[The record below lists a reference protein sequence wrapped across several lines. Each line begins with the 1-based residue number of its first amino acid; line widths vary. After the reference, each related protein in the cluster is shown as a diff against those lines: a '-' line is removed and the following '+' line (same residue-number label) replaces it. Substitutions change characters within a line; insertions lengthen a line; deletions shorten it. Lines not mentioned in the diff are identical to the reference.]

1 MRAEARGRDFFARVV
16 AGILVLA
23 AAAAAIAA
31 VAIALGL
38 GKTESLSVRVARI
51 ATDATIAARPR
62 SDPFAFKA
70 SSKSV
75 FEARAALGESHVIYA
90 LSPGG
95 VVASAKRTAR
105 FRPAIEAAARAHGV
119 APETLEAIIFLESA
133 GRPDAIAGPTPESAS
148 GLAQILPSTATDL
161 LGMNVDLPRSIALTK
176 QISNSKSPG
185 ATRELED
192 RRAAVDARFDPQAAI
207 DGAAR
212 YLEIARDRFGTTD
225 LAIASYHMG
234 IGNLETVI
242 RAYTRADQATPIG
255 DVVAARKLSYAQL
268 YFDSGLAE
276 HSRSWDLLA
285 GFGDES
291 SAYEWKVLASER
303 IMSRYRNDPEALAAT
318 ADLADNKATMEEVY
332 HPESETQVF
341 DHPDD
346 IEAALRDGDLVPL
359 PDDPALGWRPDR
371 DVGELAAQLD
381 QQPELYHALRPEALA
396 TLTYMARLVKHLSH
410 SDVPLRVTS
419 AVRDRE
425 YQDALVESNQQATE
439 EYSLHTTGWAFDVR
453 REYASDRQAQAF
465 QFVLDRLKALSL
477 IDYAVEPGAI
487 HVTVSELGRELLKP

>member
-1 MRAEARGRDFFARVV
+1 M
-16 AGILVLA
+16 
-23 AAAAAIAA
+23 
-31 VAIALGL
+31 
-38 GKTESLSVRVARI
+38 
-51 ATDATIAARPR
+51 
-62 SDPFAFKA
+62 
-70 SSKSV
+70 
-75 FEARAALGESHVIYA
+75 
-90 LSPGG
+90 SPGG

-119 APETLEAIIFLESA
+119 APDTLEAIIFLESA

-242 RAYTRADQATPIG
+242 RAYARADQATPIG

-276 HSRSWDLLA
+276 HSRAWDLLA

-303 IMSRYRNDPEALAAT
+303 IMSRYRNDPEAARG
-318 ADLADNKATMEEVY
+318 DGR
-332 HPESETQVF
+332 PRRQQG
-341 DHPDD
+341 DD
-346 IEAALRDGDLVPL
+346 GGGLPPRVRDRGLRSSGRHRQAALRDGDLVPL
-359 PDDPALGWRPDR
+359 PDDPALGWRPDS

-381 QQPELYHALRPEALA
+381 QSARALPRASTGGA
-396 TLTYMARLVKHLSH
+396 GDAHLSGPPGQQQ
-410 SDVPLRVTS
+410 SGAATS
-419 AVRDRE
+419 RC
-425 YQDALVESNQQATE
+425 
-439 EYSLHTTGWAFDVR
+439 G
-453 REYASDRQAQAF
+453 
-465 QFVLDRLKALSL
+465 
-477 IDYAVEPGAI
+477 
-487 HVTVSELGRELLKP
+487 